1 MHAYIWHR
9 SIRPVDR
16 SFRLF
21 RIVSWNYVSLFNS
34 FSMWRKP
41 LLIWYCSLASE
52 KIIGKKLEIEPFVHA
67 IKKKEIANDS
77 LLIFI
82 QLVSKEQFF
91 LITRQTHT
99 HTRHYTCNTIFTPS
113 RMRPLAHALSDGNQR
128 HILISLKFCW
138 KPTCICVIFV
148 STRIWTIVGRV
159 THPRLYHHTTG
170 ASPEEQVIYSWEW

>member
-82 QLVSKEQFF
+82 QLVSKEQVFF
-91 LITRQTHT
+91 NYTTDLHAHT
-99 HTRHYTCNTIFTPS
+99 PLHVQHHFHTLANASPSTCS
-113 RMRPLAHALSDGNQR
+113 KR
-128 HILISLKFCW
+128 W
-138 KPTCICVIFV
+138 KPAA
-148 STRIWTIVGRV
+148 
-159 THPRLYHHTTG
+159 HTDLTKVLLKTNLHMRNFYEHQNLNPSG
-170 ASPEEQVIYSWEW
+170 